1 LVPAGTPESRRRMN
15 SSAASPLNEGDRA
28 RFERLLREASAAAL
42 PAWMETRRWF
52 ADKGRG
58 IATIEIEDA
67 IVERVES
74 NWLALAVARVAF
86 KDGNTARYLL
96 PLTLTGS
103 GAKTDDVI
111 AAAPGSD
118 AGALIDATETPW
130 FGEWLLARLAES
142 KGFASGAWSYIS
154 HPAAETEIALA
165 RSRRASVM
173 RAEQSNSSIRFGDV
187 LIMKLFRRLQ
197 PGPNP
202 DEEVLRALLDAGF
215 ARVPRYIGSVSWR
228 STGGQTFAVAVI
240 QEFVPNV
247 GDGWTWML
255 DRLRAIAAG
264 GIDVRADDFA
274 AEQLLGRR
282 TGELHLALSSVSE
295 PGFAPEQPDRA
306 TVASDTDRTR
316 AAIEE
321 TIGLLL
327 ERQVHL
333 PEKIQTRLPEAIAGL
348 RALSGRVDGYA
359 DEAQTRRIRVH
370 GDYHLGQTLRT
381 PDGDWTIIDFEGEP
395 ARPLEERRQRS
406 SVLKDV
412 AGMLRSFAYA
422 RGAAERA
429 ADLTG
434 DNVVRVRLQRWESGV
449 RGAFLTGYRQALDIS
464 PLPLIPVEDEAFGR
478 ALAAWELD
486 KALYEVAYEARNR
499 PDWIELPL
507 RALLPD
513 LFDQPADGPGT
524 APA

>member
-1 LVPAGTPESRRRMN
+1 MS
-15 SSAASPLNEGDRA
+15 SSAASPLFEGGRA
-28 RFERLLREASAAAL
+28 SFERLLRKASAAAL

-74 NWLALAVARVAF
+74 HWLAFAVARVAF
-86 KDGNTARYLL
+86 KDGNTVRYLL

-103 GAKTDDVI
+103 RTRQDDVI
-111 AAAPGSD
+111 AAASGSD
-118 AGALIDATETPW
+118 AGALIDATETSW
-130 FGEWLLARLAES
+130 FGEWLLTRLAES
-142 KGFASGAWSYIS
+142 RGSASNAWSYVS
-154 HPAAETEIALA
+154 HRAAETDIALA
-165 RSRRASVM
+165 RSRPASVM

-228 STGGQTFAVAVI
+228 STGGETFAVAVL

-255 DRLRAIAAG
+255 ERLRGIAAG
-264 GIDVRADDFA
+264 DIDTRADDFG

-282 TGELHLALSSVSE
+282 TGELHGALARIPE
-295 PGFAPEQPDRA
+295 PGFAPEQTDPA
-306 TVASDTDRTR
+306 GVASDTDRTR

-321 TIGLLL
+321 TSELLL
-327 ERQVHL
+327 ERRAHL
-333 PEKIQTRLPEAIAGL
+333 PEKIRTRLPEAIEGL

-359 DEAQTRRIRVH
+359 DEARTRRIRVH

-395 ARPLEERRQRS
+395 ARPLDERRQRT

-429 ADLTG
+429 AAMARD
-434 DNVVRVRLQRWESGV
+434 DVVRARLQHWESGV
-449 RGAFLTGYRQALDIS
+449 RRAFLAGYRQALATTGV
-464 PLPLIPVEDEAFGR
+464 PLILVGDDAFGR

-524 APA
+524 DPA

>member
-1 LVPAGTPESRRRMN
+1 MN
-15 SSAASPLNEGDRA
+15 SSAAPPLDGGGRA
-28 RFERLLREASAAAL
+28 SFERLLREASAAAL

-67 IVERVES
+67 IVEQVES
-74 NWLALAVARVAF
+74 HWLALTVAQVLF
-86 KDGNTARYLL
+86 KDGSTARYLL
-96 PLTLTGS
+96 PLTPTRPP
-103 GAKTDDVI
+103 TRQDEVI
-111 AAAPGSD
+111 AAASD
-118 AGALIDATETPW
+118 SDVGALIDATETPW
-130 FGEWLLARLAES
+130 FGEWLLAHLAEAEGS
-142 KGFASGAWSYIS
+142 ASGAWFYVS
-154 HPAAETEIALA
+154 HPAAEAAIAQA
-165 RSRRASVM
+165 RSRQASVM
-173 RAEQSNSSIRFGDV
+173 RAEQSNSSIHFGDV

-215 ARVPRYIGSVSWR
+215 SRVPRYVGTVSWR
-228 STGGQTFAVAVI
+228 STAGEAFAVAVI

-247 GDGWTWML
+247 ADGWTWML
-255 DRLRAIAAG
+255 ERLHGISAG
-264 GIDVRADDFA
+264 GIDTRADDFA

-282 TGELHLALSSVSE
+282 TGELHIALSGVPE
-295 PGFAPEQPDRA
+295 AGFAPEQTDRV
-306 TVASDTDRTR
+306 TVALDTDRTR

-327 ERQVHL
+327 ERQAHL
-333 PEKIQTRLPEAIAGL
+333 PENIRARLPEAIEGL
-348 RALSGRVDGYA
+348 RASSDRVKGYA
-359 DEAQTRRIRVH
+359 DEAETWRIRVH

-381 PDGDWTIIDFEGEP
+381 LDGDWTIIDFEGEP
-395 ARPLEERRQRS
+395 ARPLDERRQRA

-422 RGAAERA
+422 RGAAERENGMA
-429 ADLTG
+429 ED
-434 DNVVRVRLQRWESGV
+434 DVVRARLQHWESGV
-449 RGAFLTGYRQALDIS
+449 RRAFLAGYRQALDIS
-464 PLPLIPVEDEAFGR
+464 PRPLIPVADDAFDR

-507 RALLPD
+507 RTLLPD
-513 LFDQPADGPGT
+513 LFNQPADGPGT
-524 APA
+524 APE